1 MTEGYLRLGSA
12 IIREVVRDI
21 RGGPRGGNRAHYV
34 SAVGF
39 LRTPLF
45 EMICETQGVNP
56 VLAKRGILRLSSTKD
71 VPAVRTRTHW
81 KRRQRHKPK
90 RYHWTASPGKRM
102 VN

>member
-1 MTEGYLRLGSA
+1 MTEAYVRLGSA
-12 IIREVVRDI
+12 ILREVVRDI
-21 RGGPRGGNRAHYV
+21 RGGPRGANKAHYV

-56 VLAKRGILRLSSTKD
+56 LLAKRGILQLSSTKE
-71 VPAVRTRTHW
+71 VPAVRPRTHW
-81 KRRQRHKPK
+81 KRKQRQKQK
-90 RYHWTASPGKRM
+90 RYHWAISPGKKM

>member
-1 MTEGYLRLGSA
+1 MTEAYVRLGAA
-12 IIREVVRDI
+12 ILREVVRDI
-21 RGGPRGGNRAHYV
+21 RGGPRGTNRAHFV

-56 VLAKRGILRLSSTKD
+56 VLTKRGILRLSSTKE
-71 VPAVRTRTHW
+71 VPAIRTRAQW
-81 KRRQRHKPK
+81 KRKQRQKPR
-90 RYHWTASPGKRM
+90 RYYRAMSPGKKM